1 MEANVR
7 PMPNRRMLLL
17 LDVLCLA
24 GVLWAGTLIGLLLVG
39 RQTFSTTVAVGVAA
53 LLVLPGFLAGVVA
66 NRTTFRGRPPRDAG
80 QPTIWRPPVDLPHA
94 ALAVAGVL
102 FLAFWI
108 SGMTGFAAM
117 DQDPDSP
124 DPAAEQ
130 RIALGVLGGLGVAG
144 TTIAAAAYRQSR
156 TPRPDPVAS
165 RR

>member
-1 MEANVR
+1 VEANVR

-24 GVLWAGTLIGLLLVG
+24 GVLWAGMLIGLLLAG

-94 ALAVAGVL
+94 ALAMAGVA
-102 FLAFWI
+102 FLAFWVL
-108 SGMTGFAAM
+108 GMTGFAVL
-117 DQDPDSP
+117 DRDSP